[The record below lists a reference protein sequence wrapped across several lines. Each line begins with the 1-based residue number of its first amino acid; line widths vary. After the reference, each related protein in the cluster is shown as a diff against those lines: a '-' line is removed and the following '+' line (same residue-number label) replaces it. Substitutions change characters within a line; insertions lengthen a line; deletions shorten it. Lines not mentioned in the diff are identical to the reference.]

1 MTSQTAHTQS
11 GDPSVCRLTLV
22 GPAAKRAARPSI
34 LKLQIH
40 NPPEWR
46 RLVLELRV
54 GSERCP
60 DWDHANLC
68 LTAIQDL
75 VKLADGCMSDEVVQ
89 ALTTHMEVVSYET
102 FRRAPPR

>member
-1 MTSQTAHTQS
+1 MTDQSTTAAV
-11 GDPSVCRLTLV
+11 GDPRVCRLTLV
-22 GPAAKRAARPSI
+22 GPASKGTSRPSP

-40 NPPEWR
+40 NPPQWR

-54 GSERCP
+54 GSDRCP

-68 LTAIQDL
+68 VTAIQDL
-75 VKLADGCMSDEVVQ
+75 IKLADGCMSDEVVA

-102 FRRAPPR
+102 FRGPPRR